1 MSAVVTAAA
10 DVRTFPEVASVR
22 YLSPQD
28 ALARARRELGEFSDV
43 FDAAVL
49 PPSIEV
55 SLRPGN
61 RDPATVKAVAA
72 RVAAATGAD
81 DVRYG
86 EEWVQKLYRLRTLAT
101 AAGIALGIAFA
112 TVAVIIIGATI
123 RMAVLSRSPEIQIMR
138 LVGATDSFVRLPFL
152 IEGLFKGVLGG
163 VLALVLLWTAHAVV
177 DRYFVRTS
185 FFEAPIAIA
194 GVTAGALLGLVGS
207 AVSVGRH
214 LRLVGRD
221 RRRNTRV

>member
-1 MSAVVTAAA
+1 
-10 DVRTFPEVASVR
+10 
-22 YLSPQD
+22 
-28 ALARARRELGEFSDV
+28 
-43 FDAAVL
+43 
-49 PPSIEV
+49 
-55 SLRPGN
+55 
-61 RDPATVKAVAA
+61 
-72 RVAAATGAD
+72 
-81 DVRYG
+81 
-86 EEWVQKLYRLRTLAT
+86 VQKLYRLRTLAT